1 MSVLNVNITTGGT
14 SQQIL
19 AAGNNILNACLVAT
33 TEDGWLNF
41 GSNASW
47 ASTGV
52 DTATD
57 LITTS
62 SPHGLTNRQ
71 AVTVTT
77 AGTLPTGIS
86 AATVYYLIVPS
97 VTTFGFATTDVNAQ
111 AGTLIN
117 LTAAGTGAS
126 TVVVQAAE
134 NVGIPYF
141 LNTPLFLNAAEY
153 PDITKAWNVYSA
165 NTNSKIAVLFTP
177 IGA

>member
-1 MSVLNVNITTGGT
+1 MSVINVNITTGGT

-19 AAGNNILNACLVAT
+19 TAGNNIFNACLVAT

-41 GSNASW
+41 GSNVSW

-52 DTATD
+52 DTTTD
-57 LITTS
+57 LITTT
-62 SPHGLTNRQ
+62 SPHNLTQGQ
-71 AVTVTT
+71 AITVTT

-97 VTTFGFATTDVNAQ
+97 TTTFGFATTYVNSQ

-117 LTAAGTGAS
+117 ITGAGAGAS
-126 TVVVQAAE
+126 TVVVQAG
-134 NVGIPYF
+134 VDIGIPYF
-141 LNTPLFLNAAEY
+141 LNTPLFLNSAEY

-165 NTNSKIAVLFTP
+165 TTNSKLAVMITP